1 MLSFMCKKQF
11 FIVQKGTFM
20 KNKRLGEMLIDANI
34 LTSEQVDEAIALQK
48 QSGKRLGSVLV
59 ENKYISE
66 EQLIHV
72 LKMQL
77 GIEFI
82 DINKEK
88 IDPSMANIVPKGIAV
103 KNRVVPV
110 KVDRGNLI
118 LAMEDPLNFNA
129 LESVKQIT
137 KLKVVPCIAYS
148 SSIDRALSILY
159 ENEGAAI
166 AIEQMKQERGIDA
179 TFEDVAK
186 NNQIKDQSSAAPT
199 VKLVNSILERSLAEK
214 ASDIHI
220 EPRQDDVLVRIR
232 VDGSLQE
239 ILNIPKQLQDAV
251 ISRFK
256 VMGEMNITE
265 HRVPQDGRAQ
275 VKANDGNLIDL
286 RLSTLPTIHGEKIVI
301 RILAR
306 DKKIL
311 NRQGIGITDRDNEK
325 FTRIL
330 KNSSGMIM
338 IVGPTGSGK
347 TSTLYTMIEELNDPS
362 VNMISLE
369 DPVEFKIE
377 GVTQVAINE
386 KIGLTFASALRSC
399 LRQDPDIICIGE
411 IRDGET
417 ASIAMRA
424 AMTGHLVLT
433 TVHTEDA
440 ISAIDRLKDLG
451 VEPYLIGG
459 SLRGIVS
466 QRLVRRICPNCKQ
479 KITPSKDM
487 LDLAKINP
495 IGKHFYKGKGCYMC
509 FDSGYKGRTG
519 VFEILTM
526 SAKLREDISR
536 GLNGSQL
543 RERLSSSSDFVPM
556 IVNGRDLVE
565 KGITTLEEIVD
576 KVATIE

>member
-1 MLSFMCKKQF
+1 
-11 FIVQKGTFM
+11 
-20 KNKRLGEMLIDANI
+20 
-34 LTSEQVDEAIALQK
+34 
-48 QSGKRLGSVLV
+48 
-59 ENKYISE
+59 
-66 EQLIHV
+66 
-72 LKMQL
+72 
-77 GIEFI
+77 
-82 DINKEK
+82 
-88 IDPSMANIVPKGIAV
+88 
-103 KNRVVPV
+103 
-110 KVDRGNLI
+110 
-118 LAMEDPLNFNA
+118 
-129 LESVKQIT
+129 
-137 KLKVVPCIAYS
+137 
-148 SSIDRALSILY
+148 
-159 ENEGAAI
+159 
-166 AIEQMKQERGIDA
+166 
-179 TFEDVAK
+179 
-186 NNQIKDQSSAAPT
+186 
-199 VKLVNSILERSLAEK
+199 
-214 ASDIHI
+214 
-220 EPRQDDVLVRIR
+220 
-232 VDGSLQE
+232 
-239 ILNIPKQLQDAV
+239 
-251 ISRFK
+251 
-256 VMGEMNITE
+256 MGEMNITE

-275 VKANDGNLIDL
+275 VKANDGSLIDL

-466 QRLVRRICPNCKQ
+466 QRLVRRICPNCKEE
-479 KITPSKDM
+479 ITPSKDM

-495 IGKHFYKGKGCYMC
+495 ISKHFYKGKGCYMC